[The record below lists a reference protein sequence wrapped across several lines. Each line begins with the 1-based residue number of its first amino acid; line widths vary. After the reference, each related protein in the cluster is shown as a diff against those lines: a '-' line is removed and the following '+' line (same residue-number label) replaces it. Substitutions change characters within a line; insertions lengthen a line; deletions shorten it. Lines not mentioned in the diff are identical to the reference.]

1 MRARTASSRCS
12 WTRERRRKS
21 RMSARGIAAQVQRCR
36 TACSAEIAAALFGF
50 HLASERFGDEHSGR
64 TFAEVGCEP
73 LLRLGIG
80 ARAVEGHLSEMKR
93 GRCGAVS
100 ARKSLA
106 KRAVCRGG
114 AFGVAGEPSQ
124 RSELEQLG
132 RRKRSAHR
140 VEVGT
145 LRGRER
151 ALVVALPREHEKGC
165 GPL

>member
-1 MRARTASSRCS
+1 
-12 WTRERRRKS
+12 
-21 RMSARGIAAQVQRCR
+21 MSARGIAAQVQRCR

-114 AFGVAGEPSQ
+114 AQLAGESAVIDSNAVAQ
-124 RSELEQLG
+124 ALAGGELAPHEVADLWLAFRFSAQAGSSLVHALLELG
-132 RRKRSAHR
+132 AGH
-140 VEVGT
+140 G
-145 LRGRER
+145 
-151 ALVVALPREHEKGC
+151 ALPFA
-165 GPL
+165 LAL